1 MAFFKLRFPGRN
13 ASSSTGADAISNTPA
28 ESVEVIRKRARHRL
42 MGSVVLVLG
51 AVVGLPLLFD
61 SQPRPVAVDTP
72 IVIPDRNQA
81 TPLVTPAAKSSA
93 SKDRGITAPGV
104 SLPDTMDAKN
114 VVANASALDPH
125 EEVVTKDNKS
135 DVAKSEVKTAEA
147 KVEQKSDVKIEA
159 KPEAK
164 SEPKSESKSEAK
176 PETKA
181 ESKAETK
188 TAGKT
193 DSKSDPKHDA
203 KTDHKTDHKSDKKSD
218 TKSDS
223 KDAAKVKALLDGKE
237 ATKSEAVRSVVQ
249 VGAFADAAKAKEAR
263 NKLESAGIKTYTQEV
278 DTKEGKRIR
287 VRVGPFATKEEADKA
302 AEKIRK
308 LNLQTSVIKL

>member
-1 MAFFKLRFPGRN
+1 MAFFKLRFPGRQSAN
-13 ASSSTGADAISNTPA
+13 TGADALYSTPA

-61 SQPRPVAVDTP
+61 SQPRPVAIDTP

-81 TPLVTPAAKSSA
+81 APLVTPGSSAKSTQAKERPVLVPSA
-93 SKDRGITAPGV
+93 PEQPSV
-104 SLPDTMDAKN
+104 SLAKSA
-114 VVANASALDPH
+114 VANVAALDPH
-125 EEVVTKDNKS
+125 EEVVTKDTKTEI
-135 DVAKSEVKTAEA
+135 KSETKT
-147 KVEQKSDVKIEA
+147 EA

-164 SEPKSESKSEAK
+164 AESKPEAKHEVKPEAK
-176 PETKA
+176 PEVKADTKA
-181 ESKAETK
+181 DP
-188 TAGKT
+188 KT
-193 DSKSDPKHDA
+193 DKKPDV
-203 KTDHKTDHKSDKKSD
+203 KSDKKSE
-218 TKSDS
+218 TKSES
-223 KDAAKVKALLDGKE
+223 KDGAKAKALLDGKD
-237 ATKSEAVRSVVQ
+237 AAKSSEAVRSVVQ

-263 NKLESAGIKTYTQEV
+263 TKLEQAGLKTYTQEV

-308 LNLQTSVIKL
+308 LNLPTSVLKL

>member
-1 MAFFKLRFPGRN
+1 MAFFKLRFPGRQSAN
-13 ASSSTGADAISNTPA
+13 TGADALSSTPA

-61 SQPRPVAVDTP
+61 SQPRPVAIDTP

-81 TPLVTPAAKSSA
+81 APLVTPGSSAKSTQAKERPVLVPSA
-93 SKDRGITAPGV
+93 PEQPSV
-104 SLPDTMDAKN
+104 SLAKSA
-114 VVANASALDPH
+114 VANVAALDPH
-125 EEVVTKDNKS
+125 EEVVTKDTKTEI
-135 DVAKSEVKTAEA
+135 KSETKT
-147 KVEQKSDVKIEA
+147 EA

-164 SEPKSESKSEAK
+164 AESKPEAKHEVKPEAK
-176 PETKA
+176 PEVKADTKA
-181 ESKAETK
+181 DP
-188 TAGKT
+188 KT
-193 DSKSDPKHDA
+193 DKKPDV
-203 KTDHKTDHKSDKKSD
+203 KSDKKSE
-218 TKSDS
+218 TKSES
-223 KDAAKVKALLDGKE
+223 KDGAKAKALLDGKD
-237 ATKSEAVRSVVQ
+237 AAKSSEAVRSVVQ

-263 NKLESAGIKTYTQEV
+263 TKLEQAGLKTYTQEV

-308 LNLQTSVIKL
+308 LNLPTSVLKL